1 MSLQC
6 VTLVSLHIIN
16 LTSNIPL
23 PMRAEVIAIGD
34 ELTTGQRLDTN
45 TQWLSQRLTELG
57 VQVAFHTT
65 ITDELADNVAAFR
78 AAIGRV
84 DIVVVTGGLGP
95 TADDLTRDAIATA
108 TGTELVRDEASLTH
122 IKNLFA
128 SRGREMPV
136 RNEVQADFP
145 TGATAIF
152 NPNGTAPGIEMSV
165 GGELG
170 NDDGKQ
176 CTLFAL
182 PGVPAEMF
190 EMWEATVAPR
200 IVELQPEPRVIR
212 HRRIKCFGAG
222 ESTLEAMLPD
232 LISRDREPRVG
243 ITVSQA
249 TITLRITATDADET
263 TCIAAMEPTVATIRE
278 ALGTLVFGEED
289 DELEHAVV
297 RLLTEQGLT
306 LAAEDW
312 ATSGLVTEWLA
323 AADNDSNLFLATES
337 KTTHAASDAVPCS
350 EAAAIEIAEMVR
362 SETGA
367 DIGLGIAAF
376 PPQIDGPEAYVYAA
390 LAMPDRTRK
399 LRFSCAAHP
408 SIVHSRTAKQ
418 ALNALRL
425 ALL

>member
-1 MSLQC
+1 
-6 VTLVSLHIIN
+6 
-16 LTSNIPL
+16 
-23 PMRAEVIAIGD
+23 MRAEVIAIGD

-78 AAIGRV
+78 AAIERV
-84 DIVVVTGGLGP
+84 DIVVATGGLGP
-95 TADDLTRDAIATA
+95 TADDLTRDAIAAA
-108 TGTELVRDEASLTH
+108 TSTKLVRDEVSLAH

-145 TGATAIF
+145 VGATAIF

-165 GGELG
+165 VGELG
-170 NDDGKQ
+170 DELGGEEGNR

-249 TITLRITATDADET
+249 TITLRITATDADEAA
-263 TCIAAMEPTVATIRE
+263 CFVAMEPTVATIRE
-278 ALGTLVFGEED
+278 SLGTLVFGEED
-289 DELEHAVV
+289 DELEHAVL
-297 RLLTEQGLT
+297 RLLTEQKLT
-306 LAAEDW
+306 IAAEDW

-323 AADNDSNLFLATES
+323 AADNHSTLFLAS
-337 KTTHAASDAVPCS
+337 KNAQDPSDALPYS
-350 EAAAIEIAEMVR
+350 EDAAIEIAEKIR
-362 SETGA
+362 SDTGA

-408 SIVHSRTAKQ
+408 SIVQSRTAKQ

>member
-1 MSLQC
+1 MKADSEFRL
-6 VTLVSLHIIN
+6 L
-16 LTSNIPL
+16 L
-23 PMRAEVIAIGD
+23 PSSSFILYAFLMRAEVIAIGD

-57 VQVAFHTT
+57 IQVAFHTT
-65 ITDELADNVAAFR
+65 ITDELADNVTAFR

-84 DIVVVTGGLGP
+84 DIVVATGGLGP
-95 TADDLTRDAIATA
+95 TADDLTRDAIAAATDTA
-108 TGTELVRDEASLTH
+108 LVRDEASLAH
-122 IKNLFA
+122 IKSLFA

-145 TGATAIF
+145 AGSVPIF
-152 NPNGTAPGIEMSV
+152 NPNGTAPGLEMLLK
-165 GGELG
+165 GEE
-170 NDDGKQ
+170 GKR

-200 IVELQPEPRVIR
+200 ILELQPEPRVIR
-212 HRRIKCFGAG
+212 HRRLKCFGAG

-232 LISRDREPRVG
+232 LIRRDREPRVG

-249 TITLRITATDADET
+249 TITLRITATASDE
-263 TCIAAMEPTVATIRE
+263 AACLASMEPTVATIHE
-278 ALGTLVFGEED
+278 ALGTLVFGKED
-289 DELEHAVV
+289 DELEHAVLG
-297 RLLTEQGLT
+297 LLTERNLT

-312 ATSGLVTEWLA
+312 ATDGLLTGWLA
-323 AADNDSNLFLATES
+323 DAAGNSRFLQANQATP
-337 KTTHAASDAVPCS
+337 AASEAEPHS
-350 EAAAIEIAEMVR
+350 AAAAIEIAERVR
-362 SETGA
+362 RLTDA
-367 DIGLGIAAF
+367 DIGLGLAAF
-376 PPQIDGPEAYVYAA
+376 PPQTDGPDAFVYAA
-390 LAMPDRTRK
+390 LAMPERTRK